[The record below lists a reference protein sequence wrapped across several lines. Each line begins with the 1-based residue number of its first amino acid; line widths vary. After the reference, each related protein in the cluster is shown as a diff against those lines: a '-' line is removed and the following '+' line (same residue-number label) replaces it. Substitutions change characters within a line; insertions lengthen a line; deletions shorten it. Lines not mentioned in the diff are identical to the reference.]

1 MPAEIAMTPFLQQIF
16 QEIDRRAE
24 AESRGD
30 PTRRIQITKELTD
43 QVTRPVLE
51 AAIGR
56 SGQRMGNMAG
66 PQARGLSQSAANQ
79 RVGESKLDYLE
90 RNREADDAM
99 VRQGAAMS
107 AGANLVGTLAAN
119 WPDKKRASSF
129 GATATPSLR
138 GLARPLGGEIPNEP
152 TLAALQAPQPPQ
164 APVMGPGLQAMP
176 GTAQQPASLGVAAS
190 ATDPVS
196 QSKQAFAIAEKLRK
210 QQELTDEERLFWG
223 GLPDDVKQFGLIPGP
238 LPGARNILGGT

>member
-66 PQARGLSQSAANQ
+66 PQTRALSQTAASQ
-79 RVGESKLDYLE
+79 RVGESAMAY
-90 RNREADDAM
+90 DAM
-99 VRQGAAMS
+99 NRDANRAAKEQAAAIG
-107 AGANLVGTLAAN
+107 AGATLVGSLASN
-119 WPDKKRASSF
+119 WPEQQPYE
-129 GATATPSLR
+129 PSKWR
-138 GLARPLGGEIPNEP
+138 EGSTRVEIDRSM
-152 TLAALQAPQPPQ
+152 QAP
-164 APVMGPGLQAMP
+164 MRIPGFQVAP
-176 GTAQQPASLGVAAS
+176 GTAQQPAPLGVTAS

-196 QSKQAFAIAEKLRK
+196 QSKQAFTIAEKLRK
-210 QQELTDEERLFWG
+210 RQDLTPEEQTFWASV
-223 GLPDDVKQFGLIPGP
+223 PDDVKQFGLMPGP
-238 LPGARNILGGT
+238 LPTMFRGQ